1 MTEVVKKHQ
10 CSFRK
15 TFYYLVSQTKNN
27 SENPLLLPSQILSTI
42 HKIRT
47 SKNRADVK
55 VIKKTI
61 ITIRGT
67 SFDEGYIEV
76 NISQLVDKK
85 IITDVKT
92 PQDLDFFRLFI
103 TEITSEDNLP
113 LQVEEIVLDNTE
125 QCQQNTYF
133 IRNLLNDTINNAL
146 DNLEKSSDE
155 TLTVHIG

>member
-15 TFYYLVSQTKNN
+15 AFYYLVSQTKNN

-61 ITIRGT
+61 NTIRGT

-76 NISQLVDKK
+76 NISQLVDN
-85 IITDVKT
+85 VKT

-125 QCQQNTYF
+125 QCQQNTHF
-133 IRNLLNDTINNAL
+133 IRNLLDDTINNAL